1 MKRTYIS
8 LSLFIILLLVG
19 TYAVVGILRDSHRM
33 AEEGSSTSIPHDS
46 KKIPFESIIAGYNS
60 YHEWDEGIEGEYLWK
75 KLDPKNYSCDLSS
88 NEDFL
93 NEKARIILQMYEN
106 LSVNATSNKDLIGV
120 LLLADLNER
129 MRTLTAGQLSPFAER
144 ICLMENRLENFEAYR
159 KKALEVYGE
168 PSFSFDDLSNLSLT
182 FRNVTYKTYGYPF
195 SNSWVV
201 DVRVL
206 LKHFIYRAIYNES
219 LVEPF
224 LSGYTPEKSASLLTN
239 LSAELEKDPYAKSLF
254 KPSLLYLA
262 NWWSWEYRHSSN
274 PKEVNE
280 KYLKIFWAWY
290 KLVNPERFIGR

>member
-1 MKRTYIS
+1 MKKAHIYIS
-8 LSLFIILLLVG
+8 LIILLLVG
-19 TYAVVGILRDSHRM
+19 TYAVVGIFKDSHR
-33 AEEGSSTSIPHDS
+33 TSEVPQDENES
-46 KKIPFESIIAGYNS
+46 PFESIIAGYNS

-75 KLDPKNYSCDLSS
+75 KLDLKNYSCNLSS
-88 NEDFL
+88 NEGFLIL
-93 NEKARIILQMYEN
+93 NEKARIILQMYKN

-120 LLLADLNER
+120 LLLADLNDR
-129 MRTLTAGQLSPFAER
+129 MRTLTADYLSPFAER

-168 PSFSFDDLSNLSLT
+168 SSFSFDDISNLSLA
-182 FRNVTYKTYGYPF
+182 FRNFTYKTYGYPF
-195 SNSWVV
+195 SNSWIV

-224 LSGYTPEKSASLLTN
+224 LSDYTPKKSASLLTN
-239 LSAELEKDPYAKSLF
+239 LSAELEKDPYAESLF

-274 PKEVNE
+274 PEEVNE

-290 KLVNPERFIGR
+290 KLANPERFIGR

>member
-1 MKRTYIS
+1 MKRTYVS

-33 AEEGSSTSIPHDS
+33 AKWSNSTSIPQSMNDS
-46 KKIPFESIIAGYNS
+46 PFESIIMGYDS
-60 YHEWDEGIEGEYLWK
+60 YYKLDEGIYGEYLWK
-75 KLDPKNYSCDLSS
+75 KLDPESYSCNLSS

-93 NEKARIILQMYEN
+93 KEKANVIVQMYKN
-106 LSVNATSNKDLIGV
+106 LSINATSNQDLIGV
-120 LLLADLNER
+120 LLLADLNDR
-129 MRTLTAGQLSPFAER
+129 MRTLTTEPLSPFAER

-159 KKALEVYGE
+159 KKALKVYGE
-168 PSFSFDDLSNLSLT
+168 PSFSFDDLLNLSLT
-182 FRNVTYKTYGYPF
+182 FRNFTYKTYGYPF

-206 LKHFIYRAIYNES
+206 LKHFIYWAIYNES

-224 LSGYTPEKSASLLTN
+224 LSDYTPEKSTSLLTN
-239 LSAELEKDPYAKSLF
+239 LSAELEKDPYAESLF

-262 NWWSWEYRHSSN
+262 NWWSWDYHHSSN
-274 PKEVNE
+274 PEEVNE

-290 KLVNPERFIGR
+290 KLVSPKRFIGR